1 MKGLFATVTPHEGSQ
16 SRNSREGTETTQSA
30 SRSDPLTGSS
40 RDIQRPEEG
49 LALGPDPLF
58 AQKPGKPAP
67 TPTSQKKVLQPT
79 HQQWDP
85 KSTSLGRWLM
95 EFPIQETQS
104 RESSPERSSN
114 NLITLSNDFGE
125 ESLRSIPLCSKCLP
139 SSPSLEQL
147 RQPSPS
153 HSSSGL
159 KQWTRYPDL
168 TTRRLNEEF
177 TLSGRVKEGDYKM
190 MGCDMSKIPPFR
202 PLMTVNSFRSQGNED
217 ETMTNLVTLEETI
230 PEMTAVCQ
238 EVTSGVSTRTSYPG
252 TRSCWSRRLKE
263 S

>member
-1 MKGLFATVTPHEGSQ
+1 MRDLSPETPGRELKLHGRLQGQTPSQ
-16 SRNSREGTETTQSA
+16 DHPETSN
-30 SRSDPLTGSS
+30 DL
-40 RDIQRPEEG
+40 
-49 LALGPDPLF
+49 
-58 AQKPGKPAP
+58 
-67 TPTSQKKVLQPT
+67 KKVSLLDRIHSSPRNPASLLQRLQVKRRSPNLPI
-79 HQQWDP
+79 QQWDP
-85 KSTSLGRWLM
+85 KSTSLGRRLM

-114 NLITLSNDFGE
+114 NSITLSNDFGE